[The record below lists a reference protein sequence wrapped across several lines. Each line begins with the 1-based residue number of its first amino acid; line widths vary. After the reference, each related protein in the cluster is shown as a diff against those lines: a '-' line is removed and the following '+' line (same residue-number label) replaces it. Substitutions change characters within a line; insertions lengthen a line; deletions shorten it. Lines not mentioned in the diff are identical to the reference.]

1 MALLCTFYH
10 TFTTKFSPFLGIAIL
25 LFVLSLGMASVVLFN
40 EPTGYQGQLALPYS
54 YSKFQNIRSFNTEL
68 KIGLHFYAEME
79 RISDATTV
87 RDKIRRNASG
97 DQI

>member
-10 TFTTKFSPFLGIAIL
+10 TFTTKFSSFLGIAIL
-25 LFVLSLGMASVVLFN
+25 LFVLSLGMASVVLFERTN
-40 EPTGYQGQLALPYS
+40 RLSRAVSSTIPKV
-54 YSKFQNIRSFNTEL
+54 SKYVQSLNTEL